1 MCYCIEHKLS
11 ALQVSLETKAKHNT
25 QTLPKAVHDL
35 KNIIQ
40 RVKSGEKST
49 LSATTWQ
56 FTNMATH
63 RNSGVKHTQ
72 RNDMAVH
79 NLKNIK

>member
-1 MCYCIEHKLS
+1 
-11 ALQVSLETKAKHNT
+11 
-25 QTLPKAVHDL
+25 
-35 KNIIQ
+35 
-40 RVKSGEKST
+40 
-49 LSATTWQ
+49 
-56 FTNMATH
+56 MATH